1 MNKEIQRAEE
11 AKRVL
16 AEPLLQEAFL
26 AVESAIFTELRRVDV
41 GARDRQRDLVVTLQ
55 LLGKLKQYL
64 ENTML
69 TGEMVRIQEERGSWA
84 DSLRKRIRG

>member
-16 AEPLLQEAFL
+16 AEPLLQESFT

-69 TGEMVRIQEERGSWA
+69 TGEMVRIQEERGSWT
-84 DSLRKRIRG
+84 DRLKRNRG

>member
-16 AEPLLQEAFL
+16 AEPLLQESFT

-55 LLGKLKQYL
+55 LLGTLKQYL

-69 TGEMVRIQEERGSWA
+69 TGEMVRIQEERGSWT
-84 DSLRKRIRG
+84 DRLKRNRG